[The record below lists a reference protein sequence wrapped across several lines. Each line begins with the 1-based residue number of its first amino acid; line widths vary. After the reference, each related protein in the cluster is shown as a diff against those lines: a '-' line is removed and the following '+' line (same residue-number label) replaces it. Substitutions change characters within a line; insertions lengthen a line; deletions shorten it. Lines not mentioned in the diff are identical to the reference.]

1 MNDTSTNPLMFQ
13 VLFFFSVISCK
24 KIFAKSLQKSFQFIF
39 PLFYIILQKNNAW
52 NIRRLVDGQN
62 LICPINPARECT
74 ILKIVGFLVYISAER
89 WGLCGKNKKLI
100 LLLAGATITL
110 LIDCTQRSEKKVQI
124 INLNPFKTNVQS
136 NLKSYWSRENRGEI
150 Q

>member
-1 MNDTSTNPLMFQ
+1 MEKND
-13 VLFFFSVISCK
+13 
-24 KIFAKSLQKSFQFIF
+24 
-39 PLFYIILQKNNAW
+39 AW
-52 NIRRLVDGQN
+52 NIRHLVHEQKV
-62 LICPINPARECT
+62 ICPIDPVSQCI
-74 ILKIVGFLVYISAER
+74 ILKIIGFLVYISAER

-136 NLKSYWSRENRGEI
+136 NLKSYYSREQGGNAMRSKTTRKARQKGAR
-150 Q
+150 

>member
-1 MNDTSTNPLMFQ
+1 ME
-13 VLFFFSVISCK
+13 
-24 KIFAKSLQKSFQFIF
+24 
-39 PLFYIILQKNNAW
+39 KNNAW
-52 NIRRLVDGQN
+52 NVRRLVVGQN
-62 LICPINPARECT
+62 VICPIDPASQCF

-136 NLKSYWSRENRGEI
+136 NLKSHWSRENRGEM

>member
-1 MNDTSTNPLMFQ
+1 ME
-13 VLFFFSVISCK
+13 
-24 KIFAKSLQKSFQFIF
+24 
-39 PLFYIILQKNNAW
+39 KNNAW

-62 LICPINPARECT
+62 LICPINPARECI

-136 NLKSYWSRENRGEI
+136 NLKSYWSREQGENAMRSKTTRKARHKGAR
-150 Q
+150 